1 MPSIEEGAA
10 ISVAQAM
17 NTGLPVIVT
26 ENTGWKETVQKN
38 DNGFVVPIMNSKKIY
53 EKILFL
59 KNNPKLLKKYSTNSL
74 KYSKNKTW
82 DQYVDQL
89 NKLIASL

>member
-1 MPSIEEGAA
+1 MLILD
-10 ISVAQAM
+10 QKL
-17 NTGLPVIVT
+17 NTHLF
-26 ENTGWKETVQKN
+26 QKN